1 MEATATTAPPR
12 WFWVVSILGLLW
24 MLIGVSTLV
33 MDFMT
38 MTDESALAS
47 MSDRERELYESRPM
61 WLFIVYAVSTLG
73 GLAGAVGLLVRKGWA
88 VPLLALSLAAVVVQ
102 FGYIL
107 VDQRYLAFMGPA
119 QALTLPAIIFLIGAL
134 LLWFSMRARGHGWI
148 G

>member
-1 MEATATTAPPR
+1 MEATETSAPPR
-12 WFWVVSILGLLW
+12 WFWIVSILGLLW

-47 MSDRERELYESRPM
+47 MSDMERELYESRPT
-61 WLFIVYAVSTLG
+61 WLFIVYAISTLG
-73 GLAGAVGLLVRKGWA
+73 GLAGTIGLLVRKGWA
-88 VPLLALSLAAVVVQ
+88 VSLLALSLAAVVVQ

-107 VDQRYLAFMGPA
+107 VDEQYMEFMGPA

-134 LLWFSMRARGHGWI
+134 LLWFSARARGNGWI